1 MKQVLRDSAW
11 FGAVLLLSVVIGAL
25 IWLTGPTP
33 GPVQP
38 LEQTCYVWQR
48 QWAEPVRQAVS
59 RAGPHFDGLMVLVG
73 EIDGGGEALKLTPVR
88 PDWASV
94 AGTGRPVTLVL
105 RANAAL
111 GDLMADEKLR
121 EVSAFVAQTFRGV
134 VDEARA
140 GGVTV
145 AGVQLDY
152 DCPTSKLGAYADLIH
167 ALHDDLDGHD
177 LSITALPTWLRW
189 SEFDRLLSQVSY
201 YVLQVHSLNPPTT
214 IDRPLVLCDTSRIPA
229 YLRRAATFGTPY
241 YLALPTY
248 GYRVVFDASG
258 TFSALSA
265 EGPAPVPPAGGRI
278 RTVSADPVAMAKVVR
293 NLTQRP
299 PYGLIGIAW
308 FRMPVESDELN
319 WPLPALLAVCE
330 GREPSSAVAAELRSP
345 SDGLFEVWVRNS
357 GEIWSASTVS
367 LAVEWPGGR
376 PLAYDV
382 HNGFSAVE
390 ESGRI
395 GMRLTGPAPRSND
408 AVLAAWFR
416 VAPNGGVSGP
426 PPVLGPVEFIR

>member
-11 FGAVLLLSVVIGAL
+11 FGAVLLLSVMIGAL

-33 GPVQP
+33 GPARP
-38 LEQTCYVWQR
+38 LEHICYVWQR

-59 RAGPHFDGLMVLVG
+59 QAGPHFDGLMVLVG
-73 EIDGGGEALKLTPVR
+73 EIDGGGDALKLSPVR
-88 PDWASV
+88 PDWVSV
-94 AGTGRPVTLVL
+94 AGTGRPITLVL

-111 GDLMADEKLR
+111 GDVAAGEKLR
-121 EVSAFVAQTFRGV
+121 EVSGFVAQTFRGV
-134 VDEARA
+134 ADEARA

-152 DCPTSKLGAYADLIH
+152 DCPTSKLGAYADLIG
-167 ALHDDLDGHD
+167 ALHNDLAGHD

-189 SEFDRLLSQVSY
+189 SEFDRLLSHVSY

-229 YLRRAATFGTPY
+229 YLRRAATFGRPF

-258 TFSALSA
+258 TFAALSA
-265 EGPAPVPPAGGRI
+265 EGPAPAPPAGGRI
-278 RTVSADPVAMAKVVR
+278 RTVSADPAAMARVVR
-293 NLTQRP
+293 ELTRRP
-299 PYGLIGIAW
+299 PHGLIGIAW

-319 WPLPALLAVCE
+319 WTLPALLAVRE
-330 GREPSSAVAAELRSP
+330 GREPSSAVAAELRSA
-345 SDGLFEVWVRNS
+345 SAGLFEVWIRNS
-357 GEIWSASTVS
+357 GEISSSSTVS

-382 HNGFSAVE
+382 HNGFSAIE
-390 ESGRI
+390 ETGRARV
-395 GMRLTGPAPRSND
+395 RLTGPAPRSND

-416 VAPNGGVSGP
+416 VAPNDGVTVP
-426 PPVLGPVEFIR
+426 PPVLGPVEYLP